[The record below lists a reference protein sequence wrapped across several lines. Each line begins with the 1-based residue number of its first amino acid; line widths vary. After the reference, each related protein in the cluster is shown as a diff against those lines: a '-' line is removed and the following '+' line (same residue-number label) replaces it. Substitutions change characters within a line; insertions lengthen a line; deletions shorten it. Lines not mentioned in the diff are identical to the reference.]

1 MRTVKEIGP
10 SLELLQHLIVAD
22 FGQHVADFLV
32 IDAQIGG
39 DDARVVLHM
48 SGIAVRNLA
57 AIFEHDDMVGG
68 EAMRMHAH
76 AFEHRVLQVGGLL
89 FLLGL
94 LVGLAVP
101 RFTVPRLGLSTH
113 LLGIKQRTFLIV
125 GGLLWPKLRFT
136 RSASRIGHG
145 LAIYGCLAAWTAN
158 LLGAVWG
165 AGNSMLPMAAGEARG
180 FF

>member
-1 MRTVKEIGP
+1 MNGP
-10 SLELLQHLIVAD
+10 LDIPEGLRRD
-22 FGQHVADFLV
+22 G
-32 IDAQIGG
+32 
-39 DDARVVLHM
+39 
-48 SGIAVRNLA
+48 
-57 AIFEHDDMVGG
+57 
-68 EAMRMHAH
+68 
-76 AFEHRVLQVGGLL
+76 HRLLQVGGLL

-113 LLGIKQRTFLIV
+113 LLGIMQGTFLIL
-125 GGLLWPKLRFT
+125 GGLLWPKLGFT

-165 AGNSMLPMAAGEARG
+165 AGNSMLPIAAGAARG
-180 FF
+180 SSVQEGTIRVLLMSAALSLVTVAVLILWGLRTSPRAASSK